1 MSSTHNLHRGMVFR
15 HEGQLFTLLD
25 FSVSQSGKQ
34 RPTVHLKVRSLKS
47 GNTGERSLDELG
59 KIEEV
64 PTEVRPMQY
73 LYTAGKD
80 RVFMDTESFEQYTLP
95 TDAVGRDADFLAEGE
110 SYRVL
115 AIEGQPV
122 MVQLPPVVILE
133 VTDTAPSEHGGSG
146 SNIYKEAK
154 LASGI
159 TIHVPLF
166 IKNGDKIR
174 VKTDTHEYQ
183 GKEH

>member
-15 HEGQLFTLLD
+15 HDGQLFTLLD

-59 KIEEV
+59 KIDEV
-64 PTEVRPMQY
+64 PADIRAMQY
-73 LYTAGKD
+73 LYAAGKD

-95 TDAVGRDADFLAEGE
+95 ADAVGRDADFLAEGE
-110 SYRVL
+110 NYRVL
-115 AIEGQPV
+115 AIEGQPFA
-122 MVQLPPVVILE
+122 VQLPPVVV
-133 VTDTAPSEHGGSG
+133 VTVVETAPSAHGGGG
-146 SNIYKEAK
+146 SSVYKEAK
-154 LASGI
+154 LAGGAA
-159 TIHVPLF
+159 IHVPLF
-166 IKNGDKIR
+166 IKNGDRIR
-174 VKTDTHEYQ
+174 VKTDTRDYQ

>member
-1 MSSTHNLHRGMVFR
+1 MSSTHDLRRGMVFR

-47 GNTGERSLDELG
+47 GNTGEHSLDEFG
-59 KIEEV
+59 KIDEV
-64 PTEVRPMQY
+64 PTDVRTMQY
-73 LYTAGKD
+73 LYAAGKN
-80 RVFMDTESFEQYTLP
+80 RVFMDTESFEQYTIS
-95 TDAVGRDADFLAEGE
+95 TEAVGREADFLAEGE

-122 MVQLPPVVILE
+122 MVQLPPVVVLE
-133 VTDTAPSEHGGSG
+133 VTDTAPSEHGSSG

-174 VKTDTHEYQ
+174 VKTDTREYQ

>member
-1 MSSTHNLHRGMVFR
+1 
-15 HEGQLFTLLD
+15 
-25 FSVSQSGKQ
+25 
-34 RPTVHLKVRSLKS
+34 VHLKVRSLKS

-59 KIEEV
+59 KIDEV
-64 PTEVRPMQY
+64 PTEVRAMQY
-73 LYTAGKD
+73 LYAAGKD

-95 TDAVGRDADFLAEGE
+95 SDAVGRDADFLVEGE

-122 MVQLPPVVILE
+122 TVQLPPVVVLQ
-133 VTDTAPSEHGGSG
+133 VTDTAPSEHGSSG

-154 LASGI
+154 LASGV

-166 IKNGDKIR
+166 IRNGDKIR
-174 VKTDTHEYQ
+174 VNTDTREYQ

>member
-1 MSSTHNLHRGMVFR
+1 
-15 HEGQLFTLLD
+15 
-25 FSVSQSGKQ
+25 
-34 RPTVHLKVRSLKS
+34 
-47 GNTGERSLDELG
+47 
-59 KIEEV
+59 
-64 PTEVRPMQY
+64 MQY
-73 LYTAGKD
+73 LYASGKD

-122 MVQLPPVVILE
+122 MVQLSPVVVLE
-133 VTDTAPSEHGGSG
+133 VTDTAPSEHGGGG
-146 SNIYKEAK
+146 SNVLKEAK

-159 TIHVPLF
+159 IIHVPLF

-174 VKTDTHEYQ
+174 VKTDTREYR
-183 GKEH
+183 GKEHCPRPMTGASAPIVPKDRIYGMTWWDLDSVQFFLYN

>member
-1 MSSTHNLHRGMVFR
+1 MSSTHDLQRGMVFR
-15 HEGQLFTLLD
+15 HDGQLFTLLD

-59 KIEEV
+59 KIDVV
-64 PTEVRPMQY
+64 PTEVRAMQY
-73 LYTAGKD
+73 LYSAGKD

-95 TDAVGRDADFLAEGE
+95 SDAVGRDADFLAEGE

-122 MVQLPPVVILE
+122 MVQLPSVVVLE
-133 VTDTAPSEHGGSG
+133 VTDTAPDEHGGG
-146 SNIYKEAK
+146 SNVLKEAK
-154 LASGI
+154 LASGV

-174 VKTDTHEYQ
+174 VKTDTREYQ

>member
-1 MSSTHNLHRGMVFR
+1 M
-15 HEGQLFTLLD
+15 LD

-47 GNTGERSLDELG
+47 GNTGEHSLDELG
-59 KIEEV
+59 KIEEL
-64 PTEVRPMQY
+64 PTDVRLMQY
-73 LYTAGKD
+73 LYAFGKD
-80 RVFMDTESFEQYTLP
+80 RVFMDIESFEQYTLP
-95 TDAVGRDADFLAEGE
+95 NDAIGRDADWLIEGE
-110 SYRVL
+110 NYKVL

-122 MVQLPPVVILE
+122 ALQLPPVVVLPVAE
-133 VTDTAPSEHGGSG
+133 TAPSEHGGSG
-146 SNIYKEAK
+146 SNVYKEAK
-154 LASGI
+154 LASGV

-174 VKTDTHEYQ
+174 VKTDTREYQ

>member
-15 HEGQLFTLLD
+15 HDGQLFTLLD
-25 FSVSQSGKQ
+25 FSVAQSGKQ

-64 PTEVRPMQY
+64 PTEVRLMQY
-73 LYTAGKD
+73 LYASGKD
-80 RVFMDTESFEQYTLP
+80 RVFMDTESFEQYPIP
-95 TDAVGRDADFLAEGE
+95 TDAVGRDSDFLAEGE

-115 AIEGQPV
+115 TIEGQPV

-133 VTDTAPSEHGGSG
+133 VTDTAPGEHSGSG
-146 SNIYKEAK
+146 SNVYKEAK
-154 LASGI
+154 LASGV

-174 VKTDTHEYQ
+174 VKTDTREYQ